1 MSQKAVISFSENCL
15 ADLSSARHTCLLAVG
30 IQMDQQLQDQAA
42 GNLQGPEEVARGRV
56 YPCLPSEG
64 LPSKSTAGLPPG
76 VTVGE
81 SCRATADLGAS
92 AAGPSPEEGMLGKA
106 AGLQSSLE
114 EAGCGWDLGLHDE
127 GTQPG
132 EDIVSSTETLQMSQS
147 QTYHSCPSS

>member
-1 MSQKAVISFSENCL
+1 
-15 ADLSSARHTCLLAVG
+15 
-30 IQMDQQLQDQAA
+30 MDRQLQDQAA
-42 GNLQGPEEVARGRV
+42 GNLQGLEEVAQGRV
-56 YPCLPSEG
+56 SPCLPSEG

-76 VTVGE
+76 VTV
-81 SCRATADLGAS
+81 DLGAS

-132 EDIVSSTETLQMSQS
+132 EDTVSSTETLQMSQ
-147 QTYHSCPSS
+147 